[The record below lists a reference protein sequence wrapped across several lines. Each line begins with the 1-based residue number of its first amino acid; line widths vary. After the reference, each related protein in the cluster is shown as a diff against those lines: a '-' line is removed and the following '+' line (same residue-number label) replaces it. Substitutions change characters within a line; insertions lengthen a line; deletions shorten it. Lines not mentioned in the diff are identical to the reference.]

1 MKYAPLGQYLC
12 QIAQER
18 IRLAFTEIERVLGVH
33 LPKSARTFHA
43 WWGNTPIDGRHSQ
56 AWLNAGWITTDI
68 DLTGEQV
75 TFVRSMAQNGLERVA
90 GIKPARRVR
99 VARFDGGSLLP
110 ATLTTTSQ
118 VTLALPWKHLGCVEL
133 HVNKLRFPPAP
144 ASAGIYRLMVRSGN
158 ATSVYI
164 GEAVNLHRRFGNYRR
179 PGPSQQTSQRINA
192 ILVECLGRGGSVN
205 VDIAFEE
212 MALTV
217 AGQPV
222 VVDLSNKAIR
232 RLAEQAALVAH
243 GGIDVELLNK

>member
-1 MKYAPLGQYLC
+1 MNMKYDPLGNYISR
-12 QIAQER
+12 IAQDR
-18 IRLAFTEIERVLGVH
+18 ICLAFAEIERILGVK
-33 LPKSARTFHA
+33 LPKNARTFCA

-75 TFVRSMAQNGLERVA
+75 TFVRNMAQNGLERVA
-90 GIKPARRVR
+90 GIKTRRVR
-99 VARFDGGSLLP
+99 LARFDSESLLP
-110 ATLTTTSQ
+110 ATLPPISQ
-118 VTLALPWKHLGCVEL
+118 VTLELPWKHLGCVEL
-133 HVNKLRFPPAP
+133 RRDKLRFPPAP
-144 ASAGIYRLMVRSGN
+144 AAAGVYRLMVRSGN

-192 ILVECLGRGGSVN
+192 VLVECLVRGGSVN

-217 AGQPV
+217 AGKPV
-222 VVDLSNKAIR
+222 VVDLSNKPIR

-243 GGIDVELLNK
+243 GDIDL